1 MSKIRLHGSSSGYM
15 EIAPPAAG
23 SSATIT
29 LPNSAGEVLLSDG
42 SAASLT
48 QIPAANIVGVCTA
61 GLGNASGAFSQG
73 KILQTVSVSDSVR
86 ETTGSVS
93 MSSANTYYDTPFA
106 VTITPSSTSSKILL
120 MGHIMG
126 EFTQEDYVHMWR
138 IERAISGGSTTN
150 IQAATAGSRPLGISV
165 PPAGIYVNNIDS
177 TPTVFTWSGLIDA
190 PSTTSAITYTLQV
203 NSTQST
209 SVTFYYNRTKTD
221 SDAID
226 YERGLSWITAQEI
239 AA

>member
-23 SSATIT
+23 SSETIT
-29 LPNSAGEVLLSDG
+29 LPNSAGEVLLSNG

-86 ETTGSVS
+86 ENTGSVS
-93 MSSANTYYDTPFA
+93 LTSLNTYYDTPFA

-126 EFTQEDYVHMWR
+126 EFTVEDYATMWR
-138 IERAISGGSTTN
+138 IERAISGGATTN
-150 IQAATAGSRPLGISV
+150 IQGTAAGSRPVGISV
-165 PPAGIYVNNIDS
+165 PPAGIYVTNTDS
-177 TPTVFTWSGLIDA
+177 TPTVFNWSGLIDA
-190 PSTTSAITYTLQV
+190 PSTTSAITYTFQV
-203 NSTQST
+203 NSTQVN
-209 SVTFYYNRTKTD
+209 SVTFYYNRTAGD
-221 SDAID
+221 SNAID
-226 YERGLSWITAQEI
+226 NERGLSWITAQEI